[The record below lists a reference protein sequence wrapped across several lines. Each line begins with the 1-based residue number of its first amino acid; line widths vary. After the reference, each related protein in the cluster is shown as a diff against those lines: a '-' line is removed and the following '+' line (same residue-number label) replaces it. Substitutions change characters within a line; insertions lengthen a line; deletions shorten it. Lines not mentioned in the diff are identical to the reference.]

1 MTVDAAVLVA
11 KGASLLVRRLG
22 LGGGT
27 ALPGLLALRL
37 DPQVVPRLAA
47 CLGRGAVLVTGTNGK
62 TTTARLL
69 AGMAR
74 AAGLRPVANSA
85 GSNMVRGIA
94 AALCQ
99 AAGPDG
105 RLREGDRSLGVF
117 EVDEATLPEAAG
129 LVAPRAVVFLNLF
142 RDQLDRYGEVDHVAS
157 VWRTAV
163 SRLGPDST
171 LVLNADDPAVAS
183 LAAGAP
189 GGVVTYGLAPG
200 PHSLPSLEH
209 AADARWCP
217 SCAGELA
224 YDAVHYAHLGLWRC
238 PECGLSRP
246 TPQVDASLDG
256 GRLLLRLADGS
267 QRALPL
273 PLEGTYAAYDVLA
286 AVAAA
291 LALGLPWSAVEEG
304 LSRFSGAFGRQ
315 ERLQVQ
321 GRQVQV
327 VLAKNPAGLNQVL
340 RTLCG
345 HPGPLRLAL
354 FLNDGLADGRDV
366 SWIWDVDFEMLA
378 GRAEWAVASGT
389 RAEDLA
395 LRLHYAR
402 LGAELTVE
410 PRPVSALRLAV
421 GRTPPGQTLHV
432 LPTYTALLQVRE
444 VLARWAGRRRFWEE
458 AAP

>member
-1 MTVDAAVLVA
+1 MAVDAAVLAA
-11 KGASLLVRRLG
+11 KGASFLLRRLG

-37 DPQVVPRLAA
+37 DPALLPRLAA
-47 CLGRGAVLVTGTNGK
+47 GLGQGALLVTGTNGK

-74 AAGLRPVANSA
+74 AAGLRPVANAA
-85 GSNMVRGIA
+85 GSNLVRGIA
-94 AALCQ
+94 AALSQ

-105 RLREGDRSLGVF
+105 RLGEGARSLGLF
-117 EVDEATLPEAAG
+117 EVDEATLPEAAR
-129 LVAPRAVVFLNLF
+129 LLSPRAVVLLNLF
-142 RDQLDRYGEVDHVAS
+142 RDQLDRYGEVDYVAS
-157 VWRTAV
+157 LWRGAV
-163 SRLGPDST
+163 ATLPPAAV
-171 LVLNADDPAVAS
+171 LVLNADDPTLAS
-183 LAAGAP
+183 LAQEARGP
-189 GGVVTYGLAPG
+189 VLLYGLAPG
-200 PHSLPSLEH
+200 PHCLPAPEH

-224 YDAVHYAHLGLWRC
+224 YQAVHYAHLGLWRC
-238 PECGLSRP
+238 PECGLCRP
-246 TPQVDASLDG
+246 APHLEGSLDG
-256 GRLLLRLADGS
+256 DRLLLRLPDGA
-267 QRALPL
+267 QRSLPL
-273 PLEGTYAAYDVLA
+273 PLEGTYAAYDALA

-291 LALGLPWSAVEEG
+291 LALGLPWSAIEEG
-304 LSRFSGAFGRQ
+304 VAGFGGAFGRQ
-315 ERLQVQ
+315 ERLTVR

-340 RTLCG
+340 RTLCQR
-345 HPGPLRLAL
+345 PGPLRLAL

-366 SWIWDVDFEMLA
+366 SWIWDVDFELLS
-378 GRAEWAVASGT
+378 GRVAWAVASGS

-402 LGAELTVE
+402 LGAEVTLE
-410 PRPVSALRLAV
+410 RRPVAALRLAL
-421 GRTPPGQTLHV
+421 GRTPPGERLYV

-444 VLARWAGRRRFWEE
+444 VLARWAGRPRFWEE